1 MNQLTVLGCSMFLL
15 FCVYSVIA
23 QTSAIDENGNSV
35 YGTEAV
41 KVLKELPTVPVTQE
55 TVQRTIREYL
65 DCTEDP
71 AANSDREE
79 LDFLN
84 EEVYGTLYRRNRD
97 LFSLLLTNYQGSD
110 TTLNMKEV
118 FQKSIGKDF
127 YESRR
132 EQVRIAL
139 DRKFPVLEKHDRF
152 RRMDHFDHTADL
164 CGDCTCFRRGIPEQ
178 GGFSAADHAIWE
190 EQTGRRENTDGIS
203 LCNSSLLGDHS
214 GLFRDLS
221 YDMRSPGCNSSHTGI

>member
-1 MNQLTVLGCSMFLL
+1 MKRLVRYEWKKIWGSRMNQLTVLGCSMFLL

-65 DCTEDP
+65 DCTGDP

-97 LFSLLLTNYQGSD
+97 LFSLLLTNYQGS
-110 TTLNMKEV
+110 
-118 FQKSIGKDF
+118 
-127 YESRR
+127 
-132 EQVRIAL
+132 
-139 DRKFPVLEKHDRF
+139 
-152 RRMDHFDHTADL
+152 
-164 CGDCTCFRRGIPEQ
+164 
-178 GGFSAADHAIWE
+178 
-190 EQTGRRENTDGIS
+190 NTI
-203 LCNSSLLGDHS
+203 L
-214 GLFRDLS
+214 
-221 YDMRSPGCNSSHTGI
+221 M